1 MRMKETSA
9 LIKSPIRNLLP
20 LSVNSIAEKSG
31 FPNSRDQGRNQ
42 SVDPRRNERAKG
54 RTHYHGNGK
63 IKNISAQHKLFEA
76 LQHLTLPYA
85 VRCVVTHGALP
96 FVP

>member
-1 MRMKETSA
+1 
-9 LIKSPIRNLLP
+9 
-20 LSVNSIAEKSG
+20 
-31 FPNSRDQGRNQ
+31 
-42 SVDPRRNERAKG
+42 
-54 RTHYHGNGK
+54 
-63 IKNISAQHKLFEA
+63 LFEA